1 MLSSCQEIQGDNPK
15 TFQNMA
21 KVVKVDRKVYLEINL
36 SDCELIL
43 EAVKPLE
50 TRLESHIRITEYL
63 LEDGP
68 ISEKKMR
75 KYEKDKEQLNSLKE
89 LVNSVI
95 EIGNML

>member
-1 MLSSCQEIQGDNPK
+1 
-15 TFQNMA
+15 MA

-50 TRLESHIRITEYL
+50 KRLESRILITEAL
-63 LEDGP
+63 LYYGP
-68 ISEKKMR
+68 LSEKKMR

>member
-1 MLSSCQEIQGDNPK
+1 
-15 TFQNMA
+15 MA
-21 KVVKVDRKVYLEINL
+21 KVVKVDRNVYLEINL

-50 TRLESHIRITEYL
+50 TRLASRIRMTEYL

-68 ISEKKMR
+68 ISEKKMQQYT
-75 KYEKDKEQLNSLKE
+75 KNKEQLNSFKE
-89 LVNSVI
+89 IVDSII

>member
-1 MLSSCQEIQGDNPK
+1 
-15 TFQNMA
+15 MA
-21 KVVKVDRKVYLEINL
+21 KVVNVDRKVYLEINL

-50 TRLESHIRITEYL
+50 ARLESHIRIAEYL
-63 LEDGP
+63 LEDGT
-68 ISEKKMR
+68 ISVRKMQ
-75 KYEKDKEQLNSLKE
+75 KYDNDKARLNSIKE

>member
-1 MLSSCQEIQGDNPK
+1 
-15 TFQNMA
+15 MA

-50 TRLESHIRITEYL
+50 TRLESHIRIAEYL

-68 ISEKKMR
+68 ISVKKMM
-75 KYEKDKEQLNSLKE
+75 KYDNDKVRLNSIKE

-95 EIGNML
+95 ELGNML

>member
-1 MLSSCQEIQGDNPK
+1 
-15 TFQNMA
+15 MA
-21 KVVKVDRKVYLEINL
+21 KVVNVDRKVYLEINL

-50 TRLESHIRITEYL
+50 ARLESHIRITEYL
-63 LEDGP
+63 LEDGT
-68 ISEKKMR
+68 ISEKKR
-75 KYEKDKEQLNSLKE
+75 QKYANDKARLNSIKE